1 MPFARRQLP
10 HVVFA
15 LAACAIPLAA
25 QNTDIPVFEVVSI
38 RPQEGDP
45 GFIPSSP
52 DRFIDVNATLK
63 SLVTW
68 AWNVRDFQ
76 VSGGP
81 SWADSRRFDVSA
93 RSPRPVSETTM
104 RLMVRRLLGDRF
116 QLRTR
121 IESRQ
126 MPRYVLRTARPDATL
141 GPGLKPAPI
150 DCAEVL
156 AARFGAPAPDGG
168 TEPACLWRVGIT
180 PPVARM
186 FVDGAPM
193 SQFAGL
199 LERLLRRKV
208 IDATGLKGAYDIRLE
223 FSSDQVPVAV
233 PSGDAPVPLPR
244 DGLSVFTALEDQLG
258 LRLQSEQGPV
268 DVIVIDSAEL
278 PAPN

>member
-1 MPFARRQLP
+1 MHLARHRLSY
-10 HVVFA
+10 VVLA
-15 LAACAIPLAA
+15 LAAFAIPLSG
-25 QNTDIPVFEVVSI
+25 QSTEVPIFEVVSI
-38 RPQEGDP
+38 RPQEGEP

-52 DRFIDVNATLK
+52 DRFVDVNATLK

-104 RLMVRRLLGDRF
+104 RLMVRRLLADRF

-126 MPRYVLRTARPDATL
+126 MPRYLLRTARPAL

-156 AARFGAPAPDGG
+156 AARFGAPAPDG
-168 TEPACLWRVGIT
+168 TEPQCVWRVGIT

-186 FVDGAPM
+186 FVDGAPIA
-193 SQFAGL
+193 QFAGL
-199 LERLLRRKV
+199 IERLLRRKV
-208 IDATGLKGAYDIRLE
+208 VDATGLKGAYDIRLE
-223 FSSDQVPVAV
+223 FSSDQLPIAV
-233 PSGDAPVPLPR
+233 PSGDTPAATPR
-244 DGLSVFTALEDQLG
+244 DGLSIFTAIEDQLG
-258 LRLQSEQGPV
+258 LRLQSEPGPV
-268 DVIVIDSAEL
+268 EVVVIESAEL

>member
-1 MPFARRQLP
+1 MRIALRLP
-10 HVVFA
+10 CLL
-15 LAACAIPLAA
+15 LAFVLPLQAGG
-25 QNTDIPVFEVVSI
+25 QKTDVPTFEVVSI
-38 RPQEGDP
+38 RPQDADP
-45 GFIPSSP
+45 GLIPSSP
-52 DRFIDVNATLK
+52 DRFIDVNATLQ
-63 SLVTW
+63 SLITW

-81 SWADSRRFDVSA
+81 PWADSRRFDVSA
-93 RSPRPVSETTM
+93 RSPRPVSEATM
-104 RLMVRRLLGDRF
+104 RLMVQRLLADRF
-116 QLRTR
+116 QLRIR

-126 MPRYVLRTARPDATL
+126 MPRYVLRTARQDAAL
-141 GPGLKPAPI
+141 GPGLKPAPVN
-150 DCAEVL
+150 CADVL

-180 PPVARM
+180 APVARM

-208 IDATGLKGAYDIRLE
+208 VDATGLTGAYDIRLE
-223 FSSDQVPVAV
+223 FSSDQLPMAV
-233 PSGDAPVPLPR
+233 PPGDAPAAPAR
-244 DGLSVFTALEDQLG
+244 DGLSLFTALEDQLG

-268 DVIVIDSAEL
+268 DVIVIESAQP

>member
-1 MPFARRQLP
+1 MRIALRLP
-10 HVVFA
+10 CLL
-15 LAACAIPLAA
+15 LAFVLPLQAGG
-25 QNTDIPVFEVVSI
+25 QKTDVPTFEVVSI
-38 RPQEGDP
+38 RPQDADP

-63 SLVTW
+63 SLITW

-81 SWADSRRFDVSA
+81 SWAASRRFDVSA
-93 RSPRPVSETTM
+93 RSARPVSETTM
-104 RLMVRRLLGDRF
+104 RLMVRRLLADRF

-126 MPRYVLRTARPDATL
+126 MPRYVLRTARSDAIP

-156 AARFGAPAPDGG
+156 AARFGAPASDG
-168 TEPACLWRVGIT
+168 TEPQCLWRVGIT

-186 FVDGAPM
+186 FVDGAPIA
-193 SQFAGL
+193 QFAGL

-208 IDATGLKGAYDIRLE
+208 IDATGLKGAYDVRLE
-223 FSSDQVPVAV
+223 FSSDQLPTAV
-233 PSGDAPVPLPR
+233 PSGDTPVTPPR
-244 DGLSVFTALEDQLG
+244 DGLSLFTALEEQLG
-258 LRLQSEQGPV
+258 LRLQSEEGPV
-268 DVIVIDSAEL
+268 EVIVIDSAEL
-278 PAPN
+278 PAP

>member
-1 MPFARRQLP
+1 MPFARHRLSY
-10 HVVFA
+10 VVLA
-15 LAACAIPLAA
+15 LAAFAIPLSG
-25 QNTDIPVFEVVSI
+25 QSTEVPLFEVVSI

-45 GFIPSSP
+45 GFVPSSP
-52 DRFIDVNATLK
+52 ERFIDVNATLK
-63 SLVTW
+63 SLITW

-81 SWADSRRFDVSA
+81 SWADSRRFDVNA

-104 RLMVRRLLGDRF
+104 RLMLRRLLADRF

-126 MPRYVLRTARPDATL
+126 MSRYVVRTARPDATL

-156 AARFGAPAPDGG
+156 AARFGAPAPDG
-168 TEPACLWRVGIT
+168 TEPQCLWRVGIT

-186 FVDGAPM
+186 VVDGAPI

-208 IDATGLKGAYDIRLE
+208 IDATGLPGAYDIRLE
-223 FSSDQVPVAV
+223 FSSDQLPMAV
-233 PSGDAPVPLPR
+233 PSGDAPVPPPR

-258 LRLQSEQGPV
+258 LRLQSEEGPV
-268 DVIVIDSAEL
+268 EVIVIDSAEL

>member
-1 MPFARRQLP
+1 MRWLP
-10 HVVFA
+10 HVVLA
-15 LAACAIPLAA
+15 LAAFVVPLAG
-25 QNTDIPVFEVVSI
+25 QNTDVPVFEVVSI

-81 SWADSRRFDVSA
+81 PWAGSRRFDVSA

-104 RLMVRRLLGDRF
+104 RLMVRRLLTDRF
-116 QLRTR
+116 RLRTR
-121 IESRQ
+121 MESRQ

-156 AARFGAPAPDGG
+156 AARFGAPAPND
-168 TEPACLWRVGIT
+168 TEPACLWRVGMS

-186 FVDGAPM
+186 FVDGAPI

-208 IDATGLKGAYDIRLE
+208 VDATGLQGAYDIRLE
-223 FSSDQVPVAV
+223 FSSDQLPMAV
-233 PSGDAPVPLPR
+233 PSRDTPVATTR

-268 DVIVIDSAEL
+268 DVIVIESAEL